1 MEDGY
6 AGQGEQ
12 KSSKHVVVA
21 FALASRAQRRT
32 KWTICVSAWSV
43 MMHRPSLT
51 CSGESVMM
59 EIDGAWILNG
69 PGFAFTFRS
78 GNHQYCTRL
87 FGVCTGHV
95 APSFHLREMHR
106 LSLPPLP

>member
-1 MEDGY
+1 MENGY

-12 KSSKHVVVA
+12 QNSKHVVVA
-21 FALASRAQRRT
+21 FAVASSAQRRT
-32 KWTICVSAWSV
+32 KWTICVSARSM
-43 MMHRPSLT
+43 MMHRPSPT
-51 CSGESVMM
+51 CCGESVMM

-87 FGVCTGHV
+87 FGSAQGTLL
-95 APSFHLREMHR
+95 PR
-106 LSLPPLP
+106 LSI